1 MTPRDRILA
10 ATMATIWGVNFVVI
24 DVGMGS
30 VPPLLFVAI
39 RFLGVAPLA
48 FFVPRPATS
57 WRAVLGVGLFMFA
70 GQYGFL
76 YLAMNNGLPAGL
88 AALMLQAQVPLTI
101 AFAALALRER
111 PSVRT
116 LMGVAIALAG
126 LVIVGV
132 GRGGAV
138 PTEAVVLVGLA
149 AIAWATGN
157 VIARAS
163 GAPSGLP
170 LTVWASLVPPLPLL
184 VLACVVNG
192 PDGVRHGFADFGWA
206 AAASTAYT
214 VILSTV
220 AGFTI
225 FNGLLARY
233 SSAHVVPWVLVVP
246 PVGMVAAAIF
256 LGERPNAAQMA
267 GGLVLIG
274 GAWLALSQRHGATPI
289 AEAVVASGQPI
300 EP

>member
-1 MTPRDRILA
+1 MTSRDRLLA
-10 ATMATIWGVNFVVI
+10 ALMAVIWGVNFVVI

-48 FFVPRPATS
+48 LVIPRPATS
-57 WRAVLGVGLFMFA
+57 WRAVVGVGLFMFA

-101 AFAALALRER
+101 AFAAVALRER
-111 PSVRT
+111 PSTPT
-116 LMGVAIALAG
+116 LVGVAVALAG
-126 LVIVGV
+126 LVVVGF
-132 GRGGAV
+132 GRGGSV
-138 PTEAVVLVGLA
+138 PLGAVVLVGLA
-149 AIAWATGN
+149 AITWATGN

-170 LTVWASLVPPLPLL
+170 LTVWASLVPPLPILG
-184 VLACVVNG
+184 LALFVNG
-192 PDGVRHGFADFGWA
+192 PSGVADGFAAFGWK

-214 VILSTV
+214 VVLSTV

-225 FNGLLARY
+225 FNGLLSKY
-233 SSAHVVPWVLVVP
+233 TSSSVVPWVLVVP
-246 PVGMVAAAIF
+246 PVGMVASAIF
-256 LGERPNAAQMA
+256 LGEHPNAVEII
-267 GGLVLIG
+267 GGVVLIL
-274 GAWLALSQRHGATPI
+274 GAWLALSPARREVTIRTPKC
-289 AEAVVASGQPI
+289 EEVLTDG
-300 EP
+300 

>member
-1 MTPRDRILA
+1 MLA
-10 ATMATIWGVNFVVI
+10 ALMALIWGVNFVVI

-39 RFLGVAPLA
+39 RFIGVAPLA
-48 FFVPRPATS
+48 LLIPRPATS
-57 WRAVLGVGLFMFA
+57 WRAVVGVGLFMFA

-101 AFAALALRER
+101 TFAAIALRER
-111 PSVRT
+111 PNPTV
-116 LMGVAIALAG
+116 LVGVGVALAG
-126 LVIVGV
+126 LVVVGF

-138 PTEAVVLVGLA
+138 PLGAVILVGFA
-149 AIAWATGN
+149 AITWAIGN

-170 LTVWASLVPPLPLL
+170 LTVWASLVPPLPLIG
-184 VLACVVNG
+184 LALIVNG
-192 PDGVRHGFADFGWA
+192 PSGVARGLDAFGWQ

-225 FNGLLARY
+225 FNGLLAKY
-233 SSAHVVPWVLVVP
+233 TSANVVPWVLVVP
-246 PVGMVAAAIF
+246 PVGIVASAIF
-256 LGERPNAAQMA
+256 LGEHPNAVEIV
-267 GGLVLIG
+267 GGVVLIL
-274 GAWLALSQRHGATPI
+274 GAWLALSPTTRVERPDEIPAAAI
-289 AEAVVASGQPI
+289 SG
-300 EP
+300 E